1 MAELPGAADE
11 LFALPPKDFTRRR
24 NEMAKQL
31 KAGGD
36 NQGAQAVA
44 ALPKPSLSA
53 WALNQVARWNSKMI
67 KELVRIDETLRKP
80 GSSTEFR
87 RASGQRN
94 RIVRDIVDTAS
105 DILQN
110 NGHTAGAAVVQK
122 LTQTLLAIGTDEE
135 ARQALVHG
143 RLVKDLDPGGLG
155 NQMWEMDVPAAQSEP
170 LARDRDEVQVPAAEP
185 DKAEIERRRKQLS
198 GEIDDLLQAAD
209 QQRRAAHRA
218 RDKAEKS
225 RAEAEAADAAA
236 QQAEQEADE
245 SAQEAERKRVELAR
259 LDL

>member
-87 RASGQRN
+87 RASGERN
-94 RIVRDIVDTAS
+94 RIVRDIVEAAS
-105 DILQN
+105 SILQN

-143 RLVKDLDPGGLG
+143 RLVKDLDPG
-155 NQMWEMDVPAAQSEP
+155 NQMWEVDVPAAESEP
-170 LARDRDEVQVPAAEP
+170 LAGDRDEAQPSAAEP
-185 DKAEIERRRKQLS
+185 DKAETERRRKQLS
-198 GEIDDLLQAAD
+198 DEIDDLLRAAD
-209 QQRRAAHRA
+209 EQRRAAHRA
-218 RDKAEKS
+218 REKAEKS

-245 SAQEAERKRVELAR
+245 SAEEAERKRVELAR